1 MKSGPRFTALF
12 VAVTA
17 VAFASLILLLG
28 LQASPPGAVLSGRV
42 VLAILLIL
50 ALAVLATSLIKAVR
64 EGRG

>member
-17 VAFASLILLLG
+17 IAFACLILLLG
-28 LQASPPGAVLSGRV
+28 LQASPPGAGLSSRV
-42 VLAILLIL
+42 VAAILLIL
-50 ALAVLATSLIKAVR
+50 GLGVLATSLIKAVR